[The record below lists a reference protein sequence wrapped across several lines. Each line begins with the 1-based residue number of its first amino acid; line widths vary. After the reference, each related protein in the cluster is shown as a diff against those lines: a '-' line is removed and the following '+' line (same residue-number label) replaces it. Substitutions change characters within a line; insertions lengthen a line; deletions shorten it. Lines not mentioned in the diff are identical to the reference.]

1 MSHIIKVTMIQDID
15 PLEKPRYS
23 TEELV
28 NLVTEKKGMEIEKAP

>member
-1 MSHIIKVTMIQDID
+1 MIQDID

-28 NLVTEKKGMEIEKAP
+28 NLVTEKKGRQKAGRSQKRYY